1 MIVAMVLINDA
12 DVVDGVGGVVDVVE
26 HRLTSWIHLLLR
38 NYSTT
43 RETSIT

>member
-1 MIVAMVLINDA
+1 MIMAMALINDA
-12 DVVDGVGGVVDVVE
+12 DVVDVVDGVVDVVN